1 MSTAGHTPNFVAES
15 SIYPFRCVKVG
26 TAPFKAV
33 PSTANPE
40 ILLGVTDGSIQ
51 TFNGTYHATAGQTI
65 SLQNGEFVQLT
76 ASGSITVGDTLIAT
90 TDGKVAASV
99 SATEYIAQAAE
110 NASDGEIFWA
120 KKVGAWTVSG
130 GGPSPI
136 GSGWPAPESKALW
149 QCEFTGAV
157 PNFTNTPTTA
167 AFAPGPDY
175 YFQTL
180 NSASGVV
187 EQNALNVNGH
197 FGVVDATNAEFTNA
211 ANWIIV
217 GNAPTQNWRSSA
229 YGGKPGA
236 ALAQDNHEFVT
247 IWRPFSTFIFDMP
260 NVWQVFAGCWRAD
273 GPYPLDNSGGAN
285 TSPCFLFVAS
295 NASPN
300 WICRARFIGARPAN
314 LPVDYDYDTG
324 IAHANV
330 WYNMKIVS
338 VPGSGAAPYPTIE
351 YYLNGT
357 LVHSFNVNT
366 GVSAPAS
373 PSQSVDFPY
382 FTVAGNSMN
391 AGPGVT
397 RWITSQI
404 DYQHSLTNFTTSR

>member
-90 TDGKVAASV
+90 TDGKVEASV

-110 NASDGEIFWA
+110 NANDGEIFWA
-120 KKVGAWTVSG
+120 KKIGAWTVSG

-136 GSGWPAPESKALW
+136 GGGWPVPESKALW
-149 QCEFTGAV
+149 SCEFTGAV

-167 AFAPGPDY
+167 AFAPGPDF

-187 EQNALNVNGH
+187 EQNAFNVNGH

-211 ANWIIV
+211 ANWIMETLLRRIGEV
-217 GNAPTQNWRSSA
+217 LRTAASPEQHLHKTIMSSSRFGGHSPRSSLICPMCGRSLLDA
-229 YGGKPGA
+229 GGRTDHIR
-236 ALAQDNHEFVT
+236 LT
-247 IWRPFSTFIFDMP
+247 
-260 NVWQVFAGCWRAD
+260 
-273 GPYPLDNSGGAN
+273 
-285 TSPCFLFVAS
+285 
-295 NASPN
+295 
-300 WICRARFIGARPAN
+300 
-314 LPVDYDYDTG
+314 
-324 IAHANV
+324 
-330 WYNMKIVS
+330 
-338 VPGSGAAPYPTIE
+338 
-351 YYLNGT
+351 T
-357 LVHSFNVNT
+357 LVEQIRRRASCSLPQTQART
-366 GVSAPAS
+366 GFAAHGSLVRVRQIF
-373 PSQSVDFPY
+373 PS
-382 FTVAGNSMN
+382 
-391 AGPGVT
+391 
-397 RWITSQI
+397 ITTTTPE
-404 DYQHSLTNFTTSR
+404 SLTPMCGTT

>member
-136 GSGWPAPESKALW
+136 GGGWPAPESKALW

-175 YFQTL
+175 YWRTA
-180 NSASGVV
+180 NSASGAV
-187 EQNALNVNGH
+187 EVWGFGEPGH
-197 FGVVDATNAEFTNA
+197 FGLVDLSNFEM
-211 ANWIIV
+211 
-217 GNAPTQNWRSSA
+217 GPTQNWIVVGNNPPSNWAVASI
-229 YGGKPGA
+229 GGNPGV
-236 ALAQDNHEFVT
+236 ALDQDNHEFVV
-247 IWRPFSTFIFDMP
+247 IWQPLFAR
-260 NVWQVFAGCWRAD
+260 NVVGTTWEVFAGCSSNN
-273 GPYPLDNSGGAN
+273 PTYPLDNTGGVNKAV
-285 TSPCFLFVAS
+285 CFLFVAS
-295 NASPN
+295 DASPN
-300 WICRARFIGARPAN
+300 WICRARFYGPRPAE
-314 LPVDYDYDTG
+314 LPVDYDYNTG
-324 IAHANV
+324 IAHTNA

-366 GVSAPAS
+366 VPGGAGGS
-373 PSQSVDFPY
+373 PSQVANFPF
-382 FTVAGNSMN
+382 FTVAGNNVGAHPS
-391 AGPGVT
+391 GV
-397 RWITSQI
+397 RVLTSRM